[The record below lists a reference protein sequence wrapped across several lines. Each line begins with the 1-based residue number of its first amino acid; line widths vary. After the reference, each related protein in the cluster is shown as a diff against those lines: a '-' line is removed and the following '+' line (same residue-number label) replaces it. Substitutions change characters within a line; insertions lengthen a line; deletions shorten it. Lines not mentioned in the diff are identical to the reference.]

1 MFVPSYFDYVRLR
14 NFMQAENVDFA
25 GLSEYA
31 TPSELGRGRSL
42 FADGRARVA
51 LLTERCHF
59 YNRMRLRNVQ
69 VRLTCGDSA
78 CISLSL
84 HLCGDKQCLP

>member
-1 MFVPSYFDYVRLR
+1 MPSYFDYVRLR
-14 NFMQAENVDFA
+14 NFFTEQNIDFA

-31 TPSELGRGRSL
+31 SPSELARGRSL

-59 YNRMRLRNVQ
+59 YHRARLRNVQ
-69 VRLTCGDSA
+69 VS
-78 CISLSL
+78 ISHTASVE
-84 HLCGDKQCLP
+84 